1 MFKEAFPG
9 NFRDYEDTCK
19 EHEMKVGEMFVTP
32 TGRLSGP
39 RWIIN
44 FPTQKHWRNPSKL
57 EWIEGG
63 LKDLRHVIEDRK
75 IRSIALPPLGVGN
88 GGLDWYEVRAKVETT
103 LGDLKDVNVLVFEP
117 TDKYQNVAKRTS
129 VEALTPE
136 RVLIA
141 EMIRR
146 YWVLGIDCTHLEEQK
161 LGWFLER
168 SINAL
173 AINAPSSS
181 TSMQTNTDHTR
192 ANFVTL

>member
-1 MFKEAFPG
+1 
-9 NFRDYEDTCK
+9 
-19 EHEMKVGEMFVTP
+19 MKVGEMFVTP